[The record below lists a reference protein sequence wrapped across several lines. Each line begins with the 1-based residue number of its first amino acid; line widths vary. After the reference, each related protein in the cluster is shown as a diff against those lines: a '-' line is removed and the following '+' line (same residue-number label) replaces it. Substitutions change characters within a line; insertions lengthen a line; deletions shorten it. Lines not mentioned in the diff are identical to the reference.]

1 VTPNG
6 SFYDDLET
14 RAPEQRE
21 AALMA
26 ALQIQLAHAKAHAPA
41 FARLLADV
49 DPDEVVDRRT
59 LALLPVTRKGELLE
73 QQRAAPP
80 FGGYA
85 AVAPGALARIFSSPG
100 PIYDPEGRA
109 PDYWRMARALY
120 AAGFRAGD
128 VVHNCFSY
136 HLTPAGSMLET
147 GAHALGCAVVPGGT
161 GQSEQQVRAIA
172 DLKPAGYVGTP
183 SFLAIILDKAAELG
197 VDLACLG
204 KALVSGEAFPAALRE
219 RFAASGIA
227 ALQCYATADIG
238 LIAYES
244 PAREG
249 LILDEG
255 VIVEIVQPGTGD
267 PVGPGGVG
275 EVVVTTLTADY
286 PLIRFGTGDLSA
298 YLPGAS
304 PCGRTNHRIK
314 GWMGRADQATK
325 VKGMFVQP
333 AQIAALIKRHKEII
347 RARLVVSR
355 DAAGGDVMTLMIEM
369 GEPREDTA
377 RVAETLQAL
386 TKLRG
391 TVTSVPQ
398 GSLPNDGKVIDDVRK
413 YD

>member
-1 VTPNG
+1 
-6 SFYDDLET
+6 
-14 RAPEQRE
+14 
-21 AALMA
+21 
-26 ALQIQLAHAKAHAPA
+26 
-41 FARLLADV
+41 
-49 DPDEVVDRRT
+49 
-59 LALLPVTRKGELLE
+59 
-73 QQRAAPP
+73 
-80 FGGYA
+80 
-85 AVAPGALARIFSSPG
+85 
-100 PIYDPEGRA
+100 
-109 PDYWRMARALY
+109 MARALY
-120 AAGFRAGD
+120 AAGFRTGD

-136 HLTPAGSMLET
+136 HLTPAGSILET

-197 VDLACLG
+197 VDLASLG

-244 PAREG
+244 AAREG

-314 GWMGRADQATK
+314 GWMGRADQAPQGDHPRAARRLARCCGRRRHDTDDRD
-325 VKGMFVQP
+325 GRTARGHRAHRRDPAGADQAARHRHQRAARQP
-333 AQIAALIKRHKEII
+333 AQ
-347 RARLVVSR
+347 
-355 DAAGGDVMTLMIEM
+355 
-369 GEPREDTA
+369 
-377 RVAETLQAL
+377 
-386 TKLRG
+386 
-391 TVTSVPQ
+391 
-398 GSLPNDGKVIDDVRK
+398 
-413 YD
+413 

>member
-1 VTPNG
+1 MTESPY
-6 SFYDDLET
+6 YDDLET
-14 RAPEQRE
+14 RPAAQRE

-26 ALQIQLAHAKAHAPA
+26 ALRIQLANAKGNAPA
-41 FARLLADV
+41 FARILADV
-49 DPDEVVDRRT
+49 DPGEVVDRRT

-73 QQRAAPP
+73 RQLAAPP
-80 FGGYA
+80 FGGFA
-85 AVAPGALARIFSSPG
+85 AVAPGSLARIFSSPG

-109 PDYWRMARALY
+109 ADYWRMARALY
-120 AAGFRAGD
+120 AAGFRSGD

-147 GAHALGCAVVPGGT
+147 GARALGCAVVPGGT
-161 GQSEQQVRAIA
+161 GQSEQQVRTIA

-183 SFLAIILDKAAELG
+183 SFLAIILDKAAELR

-219 RFAASGIA
+219 RFATAGID
-227 ALQCYATADIG
+227 ALQCYATADLG

-244 PAREG
+244 TAREG

-275 EVVVTTLTADY
+275 EVVVTTLTPDY

-298 YLPGAS
+298 YLPGTS

-355 DAAGGDVMTLMIEM
+355 DTQGGDVMTLMVEM

-377 RVAETLQAL
+377 RIAETLQAL

-391 TVTSVPQ
+391 AVTSVPEASRSQ
-398 GSLPNDGKVIDDVRK
+398 TRLSGHARG
-413 YD
+413 

>member
-1 VTPNG
+1 MTDSPY
-6 SFYDDLET
+6 YDDLET
-14 RAPEQRE
+14 RPPAQRE
-21 AALMA
+21 TALMA
-26 ALQIQLAHAKAHAPA
+26 ALRVQLAHAKANAPA
-41 FARLLADV
+41 FAGILADV
-49 DPDEVVDRRT
+49 DPREIVDRRT

-73 QQRAAPP
+73 RQRAAPP
-80 FGGYA
+80 FGGFA

-100 PIYDPEGRA
+100 PIYDPEGKA

-147 GAHALGCAVVPGGT
+147 GARALGCAIIPGGT

-172 DLKPAGYVGTP
+172 DLTPAGYVGTP

-197 VDLACLG
+197 VEIACLG

-219 RFAASGIA
+219 RFAAAGID
-227 ALQCYATADIG
+227 ALQCYATADLG

-244 PAREG
+244 PARAG

-255 VIVEIVQPGTGD
+255 VVVEIVQPGTGD

-275 EVVVTTLTADY
+275 EVVVTTLTPDY

-298 YLPGAS
+298 YLPGTS

-355 DAAGGDVMTLMIEM
+355 DAQGGDVMTLLVEM

-377 RVAETLQAL
+377 RIAETLQAL

-391 TVTSVPQ
+391 AVTSVPQ
-398 GSLPNDGKVIDDVRK
+398 GSLPNDGKVIDDIRK
-413 YD
+413 HD